1 MMRYKLIS
9 GVSMVIDKGT
19 DHNLICWLIK
29 FLENHILY
37 FHVIHLLR
45 LHLRHKLVNRNTV
58 KPVLRGHSKLD
69 KTKILMTNGNLMK
82 VKSIAESS
90 KGSILHYF

>member
-1 MMRYKLIS
+1 MSLEVSRLQQQTTKQMSEAVNGSEITSEMMRYKLLS

-19 DHNLICWLIK
+19 DLNLICWLIK

-45 LHLRHKLVNRNTV
+45 
-58 KPVLRGHSKLD
+58 
-69 KTKILMTNGNLMK
+69 
-82 VKSIAESS
+82 
-90 KGSILHYF
+90 